1 MGSPPNPRE
10 RREERGERREGAT
23 WVDLYIKEMPTPKKG
38 WVGCVVNPLER
49 DTFARSICEEELGLG
64 A

>member
-1 MGSPPNPRE
+1 MGFPPIL
-10 RREERGERREGAT
+10 ERGERRDEREGAT
-23 WVDLYIKEMPTPKKG
+23 WVELYIKEMPTPKKG
-38 WVGCVVNPLER
+38 LVEHIRR

>member
-1 MGSPPNPRE
+1 MGFPPILESGE
-10 RREERGERREGAT
+10 RRDEREGAT

-38 WVGCVVNPLER
+38 L
-49 DTFARSICEEELGLG
+49 DTLTGTHFALGICEEELGLG

>member
-1 MGSPPNPRE
+1 M
-10 RREERGERREGAT
+10 REGAT

-38 WVGCVVNPLER
+38 LGLNTLER